1 MAKSTRIR
9 VMLSSR
15 CKDYF
20 PAGSKSTMTDLRK
33 QIKQDIEAIQ
43 INGTNLFEVWINE
56 DAPPSAGTVDSW
68 DTCLQAVRDC
78 DILIVLF
85 NGNAGW
91 ASAKSD
97 VGICH
102 AEFMEGMRAAQAK
115 VRLVT
120 LTPLLSVKG
129 TRKDSIHRRFQE
141 AVAQSSLFR
150 GDDAETVEEAQRRVR
165 EALADAL
172 LQLTR
177 LGVNSVAASR
187 QDMGAALDWTRM
199 DFRRRKQAMEQ
210 AVCASLSGLR
220 GAKALDGAT
229 SVLIDGTPVAV
240 VAHAVPAALGVAAAR
255 ELVGRPFLTDH
266 EREALLRQAQ
276 GPFHLI
282 ACHRTA
288 TETQATALLGFPD
301 ATVISG
307 PFGVFVADDIQK
319 VQFAFLPNCR
329 DESQT
334 RHAVQRF
341 FAWLEQSQEA
351 VNVARRAAS
360 RTRIV
365 RAIAKETNGK

>member
-1 MAKSTRIR
+1 
-9 VMLSSR
+9 
-15 CKDYF
+15 
-20 PAGSKSTMTDLRK
+20 MTDLRK

-43 INGTNLFEVWINE
+43 INGTKLFEVWINE
-56 DAPPSAGTVDSW
+56 DAPPSAATVDSW

-91 ASAKSD
+91 ASARSD

-141 AVAQSSLFR
+141 AVTQSSLFR
-150 GDDAETVEEAQRRVR
+150 GDEAETVEEAQTRVR

-172 LQLTR
+172 VQLTR

-210 AVCASLSGLR
+210 AVRESLSGLR

-255 ELVGRPFLTDH
+255 ELAGRPFLMDH

-341 FAWLEQSQEA
+341 FAWLEQSQES

-365 RAIAKETNGK
+365 RAIAKETRGK